1 MEPGTGRSGCVAA
14 RSADRLYVEGCAAPA
29 CKRPMRG
36 REGERLKALVLS
48 DVHANIY
55 ALEAVWSK
63 ENDSDIVYCAGDLV
77 DYGPFPG
84 EVIAWMREHHAV
96 CVQGNHD
103 RKVAALYRQP
113 NQLKDT
119 PAGEW
124 KWKHDNAGKLGE
136 DDITFLERLPESV
149 SFWMDGFGYR
159 MQHLYYKYETIESLY
174 QFNEYWQSHAE
185 EDVREAEHRRLIF
198 GHTHRR
204 AVHYLG
210 DRELWLNPGSV
221 SYRRKDDPSKDAH
234 YMTITDGR
242 IEMKSVEY
250 DRSPLLAA
258 TKATRLCAGELEA
271 GLRFF
276 G

>member
-1 MEPGTGRSGCVAA
+1 M
-14 RSADRLYVEGCAAPA
+14 
-29 CKRPMRG
+29 
-36 REGERLKALVLS
+36 KALVLS

-55 ALEAVWSK
+55 ALEAVWSQEK
-63 ENDSDIVYCAGDLV
+63 DSDIVYCAGDLV

-84 EVIAWMREHHAV
+84 EVIAWMREHDAV

-113 NQLKDT
+113 EKLTDI
-119 PAGEW
+119 PDEEW
-124 KWKHDNAGKLGE
+124 KWKHDNARKLGE
-136 DDITFLERLPESV
+136 DEIAFLERLPESV
-149 SFWMDGFGYR
+149 SFWMDGIGYS
-159 MQHLYYKYETIESLY
+159 MQHLYFKYETIESLY

-185 EDVREAEHRRLIF
+185 EEVRAAEHKRLLF

-210 DRELWLNPGSV
+210 DRELWLNPGSL
-221 SYRRKDDPSKDAH
+221 SYRRKDDPSKDAQ

-250 DRSPLLAA
+250 DRSPLLGA
-258 TKATRLCAGELEA
+258 TKATRLCASELEV

-276 G
+276 S